1 MNSKD
6 CTACCFYAICHTK
19 EGFLKF
25 ARSVITDRKY
35 PGLVGDF
42 TDSEVTK
49 IKELSARVLDG
60 MHRSQGKRTFAQR
73 MHDKYAR
80 MIERGRSDRE

>member
-1 MNSKD
+1 MEKEKCRG
-6 CTACCFYAICHTK
+6 CTFFAICHTK

-35 PGLVGDF
+35 PGTVGEF
-42 TDSEVTK
+42 TDNEIEE

-60 MHRSQGKRTFAQR
+60 MHRSLGKRSFAQR

-80 MIERGRSDRE
+80 MIEKGGESE